1 MSGSSTPASRPG
13 TCPCGL
19 PEPYDD
25 CCGRFHA
32 GDATASTAELLMRS
46 RYAAFAVGDVDY
58 LRRTWHPRT
67 RPRRLTLEP
76 DQVWTRL
83 EVHSRSGGVLFNTH
97 GIVEFSAHYTHGGR
111 PGVLHEHSRFV
122 REDGVWLYFDGTED

>member
-1 MSGSSTPASRPG
+1 MTRSSSTPG

-25 CCGRFHA
+25 CCGRFHTGA
-32 GDATASTAELLMRS
+32 AAAPTAELLMRS
-46 RYAAFAVGDVDY
+46 RYTAFAVGDTGY

-67 RPRRLTLEP
+67 RPRRLALEP
-76 DQVWTRL
+76 EQVWTRL
-83 EVHSRSGGVLFNTH
+83 EILSRSGGVLFTTH
-97 GIVEFSAHYTHGGR
+97 GIVEFAAHYTRRGR